1 MPSMV
6 NCSKLFL
13 SLPFFNFLMFQVL
26 DEIGVSVGEQ
36 LGTAPSGTGG
46 VKEAEASKDQDPI
59 NAELQARLDNLR
71 RM

>member
-1 MPSMV
+1 MV
-6 NCSKLFL
+6 
-13 SLPFFNFLMFQVL
+13 QAL

-36 LGTAPSGTGG
+36 LGSTPSGTGG
-46 VKEAEASKDQDPI
+46 TKETEAAKDENPI